1 MVELYNHNA
10 ETYRKVQD
18 VLKRDHRVAI
28 VQATGTGKSFITM
41 KLMQEDYADMK
52 KLYVVPKTAIKENVM
67 LYPEWSQHN
76 TDFIT
81 YVKLTK
87 LDITKV
93 IESYDVF
100 VFDEVHHA
108 CASTWSIPVR
118 AILKSGKICIGLT
131 ATPLRHDG
139 IDSTKELFGDSVVYG
154 PDAVD
159 AIERGIWSEFK
170 YVLTVNKIYERLY
183 EAKRKVDELPVTID
197 TLAYKTASA
206 GISLDDASSYA
217 VRNILQANKVTG
229 GKWLVFCS
237 SVDQLSAIQ
246 DDIRDWFG
254 YQDITVLQVS
264 GRMSKNQQAQT
275 IQEFNRYL
283 GTAPIVL
290 ASVDVLTEGM
300 HLSRVSGIIMLRRTQ
315 SLPVFLQMIGRAMTT
330 DRLRTPLIIDVADN
344 LTMLKAIFKSS
355 MSLEDTVTKG
365 SDLGGCTPKSGLM
378 LSRELS
384 IQTALLV
391 SMEEFI
397 ESVNSIN
404 PDSIWTEDEL
414 RTLRRYYPH
423 AYGHLTKSKI
433 AIRKKA
439 VELGLVK
446 PVKWSVQEDETLKAN
461 YPTLG
466 IKVASLLK
474 DKSQSEIR
482 NRVRYLHLRYTSH
495 WSFDEDEL
503 VLRGK
508 IPEGR
513 TDDEC
518 RKRAEVLR
526 RKFT

>member
-10 ETYRKVQD
+10 DTYRKVQS
-18 VLKRDHRVAI
+18 VLKRDHKVAI

-41 KLMQEDYADMK
+41 KLLQEDYADMK
-52 KLYVVPKTAIKENVM
+52 KLYVVPKTAIMENIM

-87 LDITKV
+87 LDVTKV
-93 IESYDVF
+93 IEAYDVF
-100 VFDEVHHA
+100 IFDEVHHA
-108 CASTWSIPVR
+108 CASTWRVPVQ
-118 AILKSGKICIGLT
+118 AILESGKICIGLT
-131 ATPLRHDG
+131 ATSLRHDG
-139 IDSTKELFGDSVVYG
+139 IDSTAELFGNSVVYG
-154 PDAVD
+154 PDAMD

-183 EAKRKVDELPVTID
+183 VAKRKVDELPATID
-197 TLAYKTASA
+197 TLAYKTAAA
-206 GISLDDASSYA
+206 GISLDDASSYT
-217 VRNILQANKVTG
+217 VRNILQSNRVTG

-237 SVDQLSAIQ
+237 SVDQLDSIQ
-246 DDIRDWFG
+246 DDIQDWFG
-254 YQDITVLQVS
+254 YRNIKILRVS
-264 GRMSKNQQAQT
+264 GQMTRNQQAQT
-275 IQEFNRYL
+275 IREFNRYL
-283 GTAPIVL
+283 GKAPIVL
-290 ASVDVLTEGM
+290 TSVDVLTEGM
-300 HLSRVSGIIMLRRTQ
+300 HLSGVSGIIMLRRTQ

-330 DRLRTPLIIDVADN
+330 DRFRTPLVIDVADN
-344 LTMLKAIFKSS
+344 LTMLKSIFKSS
-355 MSLEDTVTKG
+355 MSLDDTVTKA
-365 SDLGGCTPKSGLM
+365 SDLGACTPKSGLM

-384 IQTALLV
+384 IQMALLV

-397 ESVNSIN
+397 ESVNNIN
-404 PDSIWTEDEL
+404 PDSIWTEDEI

-439 VELGLVK
+439 VELGLVQS
-446 PVKWSVQEDETLKAN
+446 VKWSVQEDEILKAN

-474 DKSQSEIR
+474 NKSQSEIR
-482 NRVRYLHLRYTSH
+482 NRVRLLHLRYKNH

-503 VLRGK
+503 VLRGQ

-513 TDDEC
+513 TADEC
-518 RKRAEVLR
+518 HKRAEVLR